1 MSHQVQLSP
10 AASHRPTAVLDP
22 ARHATE
28 PPACRSRCP
37 YSPAGNA
44 PDTVP
49 PWKSDL
55 HGHLSHALGAS
66 GASGPGRC
74 SRKVTTRRDL
84 PTHTPADLY
93 ASDCSAPGWW
103 WRPERAICRTRH
115 FRVPQRDQRLAQCVV
130 VRVRIPRHGF
140 ATARSDPCRRGLVA
154 SNRGRRGTRA
164 AADPPGYAPV
174 ESETSTTISIST
186 DIPNGSSAMPTA
198 DLACLPRSPKISI
211 SKSDAPFITA
221 GCCSKPG
228 AELTMPSTLTIRVI
242 LSRSPVSAFTLAKQ
256 FSMTS
261 RAAARGPGCP
271 GRDASLRSPAHWD
284 RCAPPRTRPTC
295 PGCG

>member
-55 HGHLSHALGAS
+55 HGHLSHALGAG

-154 SNRGRRGTRA
+154 SNRAGAGLARPLTRRAISRWSRRPQQPFRSRPISRTAAPPCRLLTWRA
-164 AADPPGYAPV
+164 
-174 ESETSTTISIST
+174 
-186 DIPNGSSAMPTA
+186 
-198 DLACLPRSPKISI
+198 
-211 SKSDAPFITA
+211 
-221 GCCSKPG
+221 
-228 AELTMPSTLTIRVI
+228 
-242 LSRSPVSAFTLAKQ
+242 
-256 FSMTS
+256 
-261 RAAARGPGCP
+261 CP
-271 GRDASLRSPAHWD
+271 GRRRSQSASPTRRLSPLAAVRSRA
-284 RCAPPRTRPTC
+284 RS
-295 PGCG
+295 